1 MKKNDLC
8 DLYGRLIYYLRISV
22 TDRCNLKCRYCTP
35 DGIKKLSHSEVLSYE
50 EIIRIVKIAT
60 SMGFYKVRLTG
71 GEPLV
76 RNNIT
81 SLIEQI
87 SKIHAVKDLS
97 ISTNATLLAE
107 MAKDLFDAGLRRI
120 NIGLDTLN
128 PEKYKHI
135 TNIDAFSRAWRGIK
149 TALEVGFSPVKI
161 NVVLLKGFNDDEIL
175 DLARLVFDYP
185 IHVRFIE
192 YMPIF
197 LETISHKKYF
207 LPADAVKQRL
217 SALGELQ
224 QIPSG
229 SVDGPAKRYKISGS
243 LGEIG
248 LIPAISHPFCSRCN
262 RIRLTSD
269 GKLRPCLFSD
279 MELDIKTS
287 LRKKEGDAVIKSII
301 KKAISHKAKGHNYIK
316 STNHRPMF
324 RIGG

>member
-1 MKKNDLC
+1 MIFDP
-8 DLYGRLIYYLRISV
+8 YGRPIYYLRISV
-22 TDRCNLKCRYCTP
+22 TDRCNLKCRYCMP
-35 DGIKKLSHSEVLSYE
+35 EGVKKLSHSEVLSYE
-50 EIIRIVKIAT
+50 EIIRIVKIAA

-81 SLIEQI
+81 LLIHHI
-87 SKIHAVKDLS
+87 SHIRGVKDLS
-97 ISTNATLLAE
+97 ITTNGTLLAE
-107 MAKDLFDAGLRRI
+107 TAKDLFDAGLRRI

-135 TNIDAFSRAWRGIK
+135 TNVDAFSRAWRGIK

-207 LPADAVKQRL
+207 LPADAVKERL
-217 SALGELQ
+217 SALGKLQ
-224 QIPSG
+224 RIPSE

-248 LIPAISHPFCSRCN
+248 LIPAISRPFCNRCN

-269 GKLRPCLFSD
+269 GQLRTCLFSD

-287 LRKKEGDAVIKSII
+287 LRKKEDDAVIKSII
-301 KKAISHKAKGHNYIK
+301 KKAISHKPNGHNYIK

>member
-1 MKKNDLC
+1 
-8 DLYGRLIYYLRISV
+8 
-22 TDRCNLKCRYCTP
+22 
-35 DGIKKLSHSEVLSYE
+35 
-50 EIIRIVKIAT
+50 
-60 SMGFYKVRLTG
+60 MGFYKVRLTG

-81 SLIEQI
+81 LLIQHITEI
-87 SKIHAVKDLS
+87 CGVKDLS
-97 ISTNATLLAE
+97 ISTNGTLLAE

-120 NIGLDTLN
+120 NIGLDTLM

-135 TNIDAFSRAWRGIK
+135 TNVDAFSRAWRGIK

-197 LETISHKKYF
+197 LETISHRKYF
-207 LPADAVKQRL
+207 LSADAVKQKL
-217 SALGELQ
+217 NALGKLQ

-229 SVDGPAKRYKISGS
+229 SFDGPAKRYKISGS

-248 LIPAISHPFCSRCN
+248 LIPAISHPFCYRCN

-287 LRKKEGDAVIKSII
+287 LRKGQGDAVIKSII
-301 KKAISHKAKGHNYIK
+301 KKSISHKPKGHNYIK